1 MPGWVK
7 WVRAHMVLVLVHVG
21 SLVPLAMLLR
31 DYATHSLTA
40 NPIQDV
46 QLRTGSYA
54 LELLVL
60 SLACTPV
67 SRILHRPWIQRL
79 RRPLG
84 LYAFL
89 YATLHLVNYVALEYG
104 FDFTLI
110 GEDLT
115 EKTYIMVGVAAFLAL
130 LLLAVTSTRGWM
142 KRLGRNWRRLHW
154 LVYAAGLL
162 SVTHFALQVKSDLSR
177 PVLFGVILA
186 ILLIIRLRPVRQSV
200 NYIFTLVRKWN
211 HRGDVVSTGG

>member
-31 DYATHSLTA
+31 DYATDSLTA

-89 YATLHLVNYVALEYG
+89 YATLHLV
-104 FDFTLI
+104 
-110 GEDLT
+110 
-115 EKTYIMVGVAAFLAL
+115 M